1 MLGSL
6 PWISKLSLNS
16 PIGSW
21 ANLTAEPTL
30 VINASPTRL
39 LFRSSSFIRG
49 IAQYTS
55 IMRLGVLDVGSN
67 TVHLQ
72 IMDAH
77 HGSAPFA
84 HQGFKEEIRLA
95 EFLTPE
101 GDLSKEG
108 LTSLVKTLMRI
119 KNLARDVQI
128 DETLAFAT
136 SAIREANNSDDV
148 LATVFNETGIDL
160 QVLSGEEEAR
170 FTFLAV
176 RRWVGWSAG
185 DVISLDIGGGSLE
198 IAVGD
203 DERAEA
209 TVSLPLGASRL
220 TREYLDSDP
229 HTSKEIKALE
239 TFVLDSVKRDVPED
253 IMDHIADHFVAT
265 SKTFRTLARL
275 GEHWFDDNPKYLQ
288 INSLT
293 KMIPK
298 LQDMSNKQ
306 RAELPGVSQ
315 SRARQIVA
323 GAIVARTV
331 MEKLHINELEIC
343 PWALR
348 EGIVLRWLDW
358 MER

>member
-1 MLGSL
+1 
-6 PWISKLSLNS
+6 
-16 PIGSW
+16 
-21 ANLTAEPTL
+21 
-30 VINASPTRL
+30 
-39 LFRSSSFIRG
+39 
-49 IAQYTS
+49 
-55 IMRLGVLDVGSN
+55 MRLGVLDVGSN

-72 IMDAH
+72 VVDAH
-77 HGSAPFA
+77 PGARPSPATNQKVELRLHEYLNKEGEITTEGVELLEASIQDAISHAKEF
-84 HQGFKEEIRLA
+84 QTEEI
-95 EFLTPE
+95 
-101 GDLSKEG
+101 
-108 LTSLVKTLMRI
+108 
-119 KNLARDVQI
+119 
-128 DETLAFAT
+128 LAFAT
-136 SAIREANNSDDV
+136 SAIRDAKNGKDILDQINKKFE
-148 LATVFNETGIDL
+148 IDL
-160 QVLSGEEEAR
+160 QVLSGDDEAQM
-170 FTFLAV
+170 TFLAV
-176 RRWVGWSAG
+176 RRWLGWSSG
-185 DVISLDIGGGSLE
+185 RLLVLDIGGGSLE

-220 TREYLDSDP
+220 TREYLGSDP

-239 TFVLDSVKRDVPED
+239 TYVLDAVKSSVPED
-253 IMDHIADHFVAT
+253 IMEHVADHFVAT

-275 GEHWFDDNPKYLQ
+275 GEHWFDDNPKYLK

-298 LQDMSNKQ
+298 LQDMSNKE
-306 RAELPGVSQ
+306 RADLPGVSQ

-331 MEKLHINELEIC
+331 MEKLHISELEIC

>member
-1 MLGSL
+1 
-6 PWISKLSLNS
+6 
-16 PIGSW
+16 
-21 ANLTAEPTL
+21 
-30 VINASPTRL
+30 
-39 LFRSSSFIRG
+39 
-49 IAQYTS
+49 
-55 IMRLGVLDVGSN
+55 MRLGVLDVGSN

-72 IMDAH
+72 VVDAH
-77 HGSAPFA
+77 PGARPSPATNQKVELRLHEYLNKEGEITAEGVALLEESIADAISHAKDF
-84 HQGFKEEIRLA
+84 QTEEI
-95 EFLTPE
+95 
-101 GDLSKEG
+101 
-108 LTSLVKTLMRI
+108 
-119 KNLARDVQI
+119 
-128 DETLAFAT
+128 LAFAT
-136 SAIREANNSDDV
+136 SAIRDAKNGKDILDQINKKFE
-148 LATVFNETGIDL
+148 IDL
-160 QVLSGEEEAR
+160 QVLSGDDEAQM
-170 FTFLAV
+170 TFLAV
-176 RRWVGWSAG
+176 RRWLGWSSG
-185 DVISLDIGGGSLE
+185 RLLVLDIGGGSLE
-198 IAVGD
+198 VAVGD

-239 TFVLDSVKRDVPED
+239 TFVFDALKQSLPED
-253 IMDHIADHFVAT
+253 ISKHIADHFVAT

-275 GEHWFDDNPKYLQ
+275 GEHWFEDNPKFLK

-306 RAELPGVSQ
+306 RAELPGVSP

-323 GAIVARTV
+323 GAIVARTA
-331 MEKLHINELEIC
+331 MERLHINELEIC

>member
-1 MLGSL
+1 
-6 PWISKLSLNS
+6 
-16 PIGSW
+16 
-21 ANLTAEPTL
+21 
-30 VINASPTRL
+30 
-39 LFRSSSFIRG
+39 
-49 IAQYTS
+49 
-55 IMRLGVLDVGSN
+55 MRLGVLDVGSN

-72 IMDAH
+72 VVDAH
-77 HGSAPFA
+77 PGARPSPATNQKVELRLHEYLNKEGEITAEGVALLEESIADAISHAKEF
-84 HQGFKEEIRLA
+84 QTEEI
-95 EFLTPE
+95 
-101 GDLSKEG
+101 
-108 LTSLVKTLMRI
+108 
-119 KNLARDVQI
+119 
-128 DETLAFAT
+128 LAFAT
-136 SAIREANNSDDV
+136 SAIRDAKNGKDILNQINKKFE
-148 LATVFNETGIDL
+148 IDL
-160 QVLSGEEEAR
+160 QVLSGDDEAQM
-170 FTFLAV
+170 TFLAV
-176 RRWVGWSAG
+176 RRWLGWSSG
-185 DVISLDIGGGSLE
+185 RLLVLDIGGGSLE

-209 TVSLPLGASRL
+209 TISLPLGASRL

-239 TFVLDSVKRDVPED
+239 TFVYDAIKQSLPED
-253 IMDHIADHFVAT
+253 ISKHIADHFVAT

-275 GEHWFDDNPKYLQ
+275 GEHWFEDNPKYLK

-306 RAELPGVSQ
+306 RAELPGVSP

-323 GAIVARTV
+323 GAIVARTA
-331 MEKLHINELEIC
+331 MERLQINELEIC

>member
-1 MLGSL
+1 
-6 PWISKLSLNS
+6 
-16 PIGSW
+16 
-21 ANLTAEPTL
+21 
-30 VINASPTRL
+30 
-39 LFRSSSFIRG
+39 
-49 IAQYTS
+49 
-55 IMRLGVLDVGSN
+55 MRLGVLDVGSN

-72 IMDAH
+72 VVDAH
-77 HGSAPFA
+77 PGARPSPATNQKVELRLHEYLNKEGAITAEGVALLEESIADAISHAKDF
-84 HQGFKEEIRLA
+84 QTEEI
-95 EFLTPE
+95 
-101 GDLSKEG
+101 
-108 LTSLVKTLMRI
+108 
-119 KNLARDVQI
+119 
-128 DETLAFAT
+128 LAFAT
-136 SAIREANNSDDV
+136 SAIRDAKNGKDILDQINKKFE
-148 LATVFNETGIDL
+148 IDL
-160 QVLSGEEEAR
+160 QVLSGDDEAQM
-170 FTFLAV
+170 TFLAV
-176 RRWVGWSAG
+176 RRWLGWSSG
-185 DVISLDIGGGSLE
+185 RLLVLDIGGGSLE

-275 GEHWFDDNPKYLQ
+275 GEHWFDDNPKYLK

-298 LQDMSNKQ
+298 LQDMSNKE
-306 RAELPGVSQ
+306 RTDLPGVSQ

>member
-1 MLGSL
+1 
-6 PWISKLSLNS
+6 
-16 PIGSW
+16 
-21 ANLTAEPTL
+21 
-30 VINASPTRL
+30 
-39 LFRSSSFIRG
+39 
-49 IAQYTS
+49 
-55 IMRLGVLDVGSN
+55 MRLGVLDVGSN

-72 IMDAH
+72 VVDAH
-77 HGSAPFA
+77 PGARPSPATNQKVELRLHEYLNKDGEITAEGVALLEASIEDAISHAKEFET
-84 HQGFKEEIRLA
+84 EEI
-95 EFLTPE
+95 
-101 GDLSKEG
+101 
-108 LTSLVKTLMRI
+108 
-119 KNLARDVQI
+119 
-128 DETLAFAT
+128 LAFAT
-136 SAIREANNSDDV
+136 SAIRDAKNGKEI
-148 LATVFNETGIDL
+148 LAEINQKFEIDL
-160 QVLSGEEEAR
+160 QVLSGDDEAQM
-170 FTFLAV
+170 TFLAV
-176 RRWVGWSAG
+176 RRWLGWSSG
-185 DVISLDIGGGSLE
+185 RLLVLDIGGGSLE

-220 TREYLDSDP
+220 TREYLGSDP

-239 TFVLDSVKRDVPED
+239 TYALDAVKSSVPED
-253 IMDHIADHFVAT
+253 IMDHVADHFVAT

-275 GEHWFDDNPKYLQ
+275 GEHWFDDNPKYLK

-298 LQDMSNKQ
+298 LQDMSNKE

-331 MEKLHINELEIC
+331 MERLHISELEIC

>member
-1 MLGSL
+1 
-6 PWISKLSLNS
+6 
-16 PIGSW
+16 
-21 ANLTAEPTL
+21 
-30 VINASPTRL
+30 
-39 LFRSSSFIRG
+39 
-49 IAQYTS
+49 
-55 IMRLGVLDVGSN
+55 MRLGVLDVGSN

-72 IMDAH
+72 VVDAH
-77 HGSAPFA
+77 PGARPSPATNQKVELRLHEYLNKEGEITAEGVALLEESIADAISHAKEF
-84 HQGFKEEIRLA
+84 QTEEI
-95 EFLTPE
+95 
-101 GDLSKEG
+101 
-108 LTSLVKTLMRI
+108 
-119 KNLARDVQI
+119 
-128 DETLAFAT
+128 LAFAT
-136 SAIREANNSDDV
+136 SAIRDAKNGKDILDQINKKFE
-148 LATVFNETGIDL
+148 IDL
-160 QVLSGEEEAR
+160 QVLSGDDEAQM
-170 FTFLAV
+170 TFLAV
-176 RRWVGWSAG
+176 RRWLGWSSG
-185 DVISLDIGGGSLE
+185 RLLVLDIGGGSLE

-209 TVSLPLGASRL
+209 TISLPLGASRL

-239 TFVLDSVKRDVPED
+239 TFVNDAIKQSLPED
-253 IMDHIADHFVAT
+253 ISKHIADHFVAT

-275 GEHWFDDNPKYLQ
+275 GEHWFEDNPKYLK

-323 GAIVARTV
+323 GAIVARNV
-331 MEKLHINELEIC
+331 MERLHINDLEIC

>member
-1 MLGSL
+1 M
-6 PWISKLSLNS
+6 
-16 PIGSW
+16 
-21 ANLTAEPTL
+21 
-30 VINASPTRL
+30 
-39 LFRSSSFIRG
+39 
-49 IAQYTS
+49 
-55 IMRLGVLDVGSN
+55 
-67 TVHLQ
+67 
-72 IMDAH
+72 
-77 HGSAPFA
+77 
-84 HQGFKEEIRLA
+84 
-95 EFLTPE
+95 
-101 GDLSKEG
+101 
-108 LTSLVKTLMRI
+108 
-119 KNLARDVQI
+119 
-128 DETLAFAT
+128 
-136 SAIREANNSDDV
+136 
-148 LATVFNETGIDL
+148 
-160 QVLSGEEEAR
+160 
-170 FTFLAV
+170 TFLAV
-176 RRWVGWSAG
+176 RRWLGWSSG
-185 DVISLDIGGGSLE
+185 RLLVLDIGGGSLE

-209 TVSLPLGASRL
+209 TISLPLGASRL

-229 HTSKEIKALE
+229 HTSKEIKVLE
-239 TFVLDSVKRDVPED
+239 TYVFEAIKVSLPED
-253 IMDHIADHFVAT
+253 ISKHIADHFVAT

-275 GEHWFDDNPKYLQ
+275 GEHWFEDNPKYLK